1 MSERARIV
9 AVYSAGGGTGK
20 TLVASNL
27 ALSLHQQQSGRV
39 LLVDGGHPMPGDLP
53 IVLGVDRV
61 KALADMVPIIGRLT
75 PEVFASY
82 LVTTR
87 EGLPLM
93 SLVTDVIQSR
103 LDHAGALQQD
113 ARPGVRSVRR
123 RRARSRLWRRTAHA
137 GHARPLRQRGRG
149 RGCDTERLAAYAVL
163 PRLPALGPGA

>member
-9 AVYSAGGGTGK
+9 AVYSAGGGAGK
-20 TLVASNL
+20 TLVRSNL

-53 IVLGVDRV
+53 IVLGVERV

-87 EGLPLM
+87 EGMPLM

-103 LDHAGALQQD
+103 LITPELLT
-113 ARPGVRSVRR
+113 R
-123 RRARSRLWRRTAHA
+123 
-137 GHARPLRQRGRG
+137 
-149 RGCDTERLAAYAVL
+149 
-163 PRLPALGPGA
+163 